1 MTQMLLFDSVSTP
14 DAPVVNPVGPTGSSS
29 HHNSSPKSSTQNIA
43 AQLEHDGGLNHMGDL
58 ARLVLLRYELVAKR
72 RAEMLARRAA
82 K

>member
-1 MTQMLLFDSVSTP
+1 MTQMLLFDSVNTSNT
-14 DAPVVNPVGPTGSSS
+14 PVVHPVAPTGNSS
-29 HHNSSPKSSTQNIA
+29 HHNNSPSTQNIA

-72 RAEMLARRAA
+72 RAQMLARRVT